1 MSIWVV
7 VADASRARIFSAEN
21 RNGNLKEEAGYVHPA
36 SRQKGVD
43 LESDSNGRAF
53 DSGGQG
59 RHAMGKES
67 DFSEH
72 EAKIFARELC
82 SEIDRACQKDSFS
95 KLYVIATPRFLG
107 HVRAHMGAQAKK
119 RLAGEVTK
127 DVVNHASK
135 DIRQQLPDFL

>member
-21 RNGNLKEEAGYVHPA
+21 RNGNLNEEAGYVHPA
-36 SRQKGVD
+36 SRQKGMD
-43 LESDSNGRAF
+43 LESDSQGRAF

-67 DFSEH
+67 DYSEH
-72 EAKIFARELC
+72 EAEVFARELC
-82 SEIDRACQKDSFS
+82 GEINKACHNASFD

-107 HVRAHMGAQAKK
+107 HVRAHLGAQAKK
-119 RLAGEVTK
+119 LVAGEVTK
-127 DVVNHASK
+127 DVVNHGSQ
-135 DIRQQLPDFL
+135 DIRKQLPDFL